1 MKNLFNR
8 VCMMISFVITLTL
21 LYPEAV
27 SAQEGAFTLSGVVQG
42 SDGSSLIGATIV
54 EKGTTNGAVAG
65 VDGEYTIK
73 LSKKGAVV
81 IVSYIGY
88 TTEEL
93 TADNPILNVE
103 LADESNILDEV
114 TVVAYGTMKKRD
126 ITGSVS
132 SISSKTIEKK
142 MATNVFE
149 ALQGQAAGVQIMS
162 GSGQP
167 GETSSVKIRGIS
179 TFSGAGVQ
187 PLYVVDGAPMDDIDA
202 INPSDI
208 ASIEVLKDAASAAM
222 YGSRSANGVILIT
235 TKVGEAFKP
244 RIDFK
249 YNRSWGELSH
259 KLPQANRDDR
269 RLYDLKRRQY
279 FLDNNIGN
287 PDESFMVIQD
297 SLNSFFNV
305 DNDFQD
311 LIFKWAQKDQVDIS
325 VSGGTDKIKYYATT
339 GLLNETGI
347 VPNTNFMRLSAR
359 INADYQANDWLKM
372 VSRISTSYSQK
383 NGVNEGMLMSS
394 MLSRRP
400 YFNLYYPDGSLV
412 GVFQGQKNPLAQ
424 VLHAKDESEYYKTN
438 IYQAFDIKILKDL
451 KFQSSINANA
461 YLTKRTKMTPSILQ
475 DEWQTGNSG
484 SYADWFN
491 WNWLNENYFTYK
503 TSWGDHN
510 FSALLGFSAQQW
522 RGETATLAGINSST
536 DYISSMNSFSSN
548 LILNETGTWESNH
561 SMASVFSRVT
571 YDYNGTYLFNVNVR
585 RDGSS
590 RFSKE
595 NRWGNFPSVSA
606 AWRFSD
612 ENFMKFTR
620 KILSDAKIR
629 VSYGLTGNEQIGNYE
644 YMYSY
649 SPGSIYDGI
658 GGVYPSRIAVDNL
671 QWEETKQLN
680 VGLDLT
686 LFKGRLTIV
695 GDYYDK
701 YTNGLLA
708 SYELPKESGFNS
720 MRTNVG
726 EMRNRGVELA
736 IAGDLIRTKDFTWNA
751 SFNIS
756 RNYNSIEKLSGGKP
770 YLEGGL
776 WWLEEGGRVGD
787 FYGYKQ
793 NGIFQYDE
801 SNAFASGSWD
811 QLTPIFESGKF
822 SHYTHNG
829 AIYNGEVLQKKL
841 ANGDPFRGGDVNWEE
856 SANSRNGVIDDNDR
870 SVIGN
875 ALPTFTG
882 GLNTS
887 VAYKGWSLYLS
898 FYYSFG
904 ADIYN
909 AAEHTRNSFKYSS
922 TTPSPD
928 VINNIWLEQGD
939 IAKYPRPHND
949 EFNNA
954 RYANSFY
961 LEDGSYIKLQNV
973 RFAYQFPDEW
983 TKSLK
988 VKNASLYAYV
998 NNALTWTNYT
1008 GYDPEFSSNNPLQIG
1023 KDTYRYPKNREY
1035 GLGLSVNF

>member
-1 MKNLFNR
+1 MT
-8 VCMMISFVITLTL
+8 ISFVITLTL
-21 LYPEAV
+21 LQPSVVMAQDGGFKV
-27 SAQEGAFTLSGVVQG
+27 SGIVVDTDGV
-42 SDGSSLIGATIV
+42 SLIGATIS
-54 EKGTTNGAVAG
+54 EKGTINAVVAG
-65 VDGEYTIK
+65 IDGDYNLN
-73 LSKKGAVV
+73 LSKKGAS
-81 IVSYIGY
+81 IEVSYVGFATKEFVV
-88 TTEEL
+88 TT
-93 TADNPILNVE
+93 PILNVKLE
-103 LADESNILDEV
+103 VASNVLDDV

-132 SISSKTIEKK
+132 SVSSKTIEKK
-142 MATNVFE
+142 MATSVFE

-167 GETSSVKIRGIS
+167 GETSAIKIRGIS
-179 TFSGAGVQ
+179 TFSGSGVQ

-202 INPSDI
+202 INPNDI
-208 ASIEVLKDAASAAM
+208 ASIEILKDAASSAM

-235 TKVGEAFKP
+235 TKVGEANKP
-244 RIDFK
+244 RVDLK

-259 KLPQANRDDR
+259 KLPQANREER
-269 RLYDLKRRQY
+269 RLYDQKRRTY
-279 FLDNNIGN
+279 FQNNGLGN
-287 PDESFMVIQD
+287 PDESYMVAQD

-311 LIFKWAQKDQVDIS
+311 LIFQWAQKDQVDLS
-325 VSGGTDKIKYYATT
+325 VSGGSDKIKYYATT
-339 GLLNETGI
+339 GLLNERGI
-347 VPNTNFMRLSAR
+347 VPNTSFKRVSAR
-359 INADYQANDWLKM
+359 VNADYKANSWLKM
-372 VSRISTSYSQK
+372 VSRVSMTYSQK
-383 NGVNEGMLMSS
+383 NGINEGMLMSS
-394 MLSRRP
+394 ILSRRP
-400 YFNLYYPDGSLV
+400 YFNLYYPDGSMV

-424 VLHAKDESEYYKTN
+424 VMYAKDETEAYKVN
-438 IYQAFDIKILKDL
+438 LYQAFDIDIIDGLTFK
-451 KFQSSINANA
+451 SSINANS
-461 YLTKRTKMTPSILQ
+461 YLTKRERMTPSILE

-484 SYADWFN
+484 SYSDWFN

-503 TSWGDHN
+503 KEWGDHN
-510 FSALLGFSAQQW
+510 FSALLGVSAQQW
-522 RGETATLAGINSST
+522 RGETAKLAGFNSST
-536 DYISSMNSFSSN
+536 DYITSMNSFSSN
-548 LILNETGTWESNH
+548 LLLGETGTWESNH
-561 SMASVFSRVT
+561 AMASIFSRIT
-571 YDYNGTYLFNVNVR
+571 YDYKGRYLFNVNVR

-595 NRWGNFPSVSA
+595 NRWGSFPSVSA

-612 ENFMKFTR
+612 EDFMSFARET
-620 KILSDAKIR
+620 LDDAKIR

-649 SPGSIYDGI
+649 SPGNIYDGI

-671 QWEETKQLN
+671 QWEETKQMN
-680 VGLDLT
+680 VGLDLS
-686 LFKGRLTIV
+686 FFNGRLTLV
-695 GDYYDK
+695 ADYYDK
-701 YTNGLLA
+701 YTDGLLA

-720 MRTNVG
+720 MLTNVG
-726 EMRNRGVELA
+726 EMRNRGIEFA
-736 IAGDLIRTKDFTWNA
+736 ISGDLIKTRDFTWNA

-756 RNYNSIEKLSGGKP
+756 RNYNSIERLSGGKP

-776 WWLEEGGRVGD
+776 WWLEEGGKVGD

-793 NGIFQYDE
+793 VDIFQYDE
-801 SNAFASGSWD
+801 SNAFVAGSWD

-822 SHYTHNG
+822 SHYT
-829 AIYNGEVLQKKL
+829 YNGSIYSGEVVQKRL
-841 ANGDPFRGGDVNWEE
+841 ANGDVFRGGDVNWEE
-856 SANSRNGVIDDNDR
+856 SEDSRNGVIDDSDR

-887 VAYKGWSLYLS
+887 VSYKSWSMYLS

-904 ADIYN
+904 GEIYN
-909 AAEHTRNSFKYSS
+909 TAEHTRNSFKYSG

-928 VINNIWLEQGD
+928 VIHNLWLEQGD

-949 EFNNA
+949 KFNNA

-973 RFAYQFPDEW
+973 RVAYQLPKAFA
-983 TKSLK
+983 KSLK
-988 VKNASLYAYV
+988 IKSANVYCYV
-998 NNALTWTNYT
+998 NNALTWTSYS

-1023 KDTYRYPKNREY
+1023 EDTYRYPKNREY